1 MQLAILRKQ
10 SADNVINKTLVMNF
24 YKNGLLSSFFIFLS
38 ASCAFSQIL
47 IPFRDKTLWGYAD
60 TNGIVRIKPAYDKVN
75 FFNYSKST
83 TEVYRDKK
91 ISLIDMRG
99 KLMFPFSDSYAQMGN
114 NYIVTQ
120 NKRKGVY
127 SSSGVQLVPAEYDYF
142 ECTCYYD
149 AYKAERDKI
158 IAAKNDSFYLV
169 SLNTSDVKH
178 IPDPRRV
185 KAIEGGSGV
194 MEPIID
200 AELTSVPYPQ
210 LDSKGFPALVKYKN
224 MVHCETIIKDTKR
237 IFYIFCLWK
246 EGKKIGYV
254 GQNGIEFF
262 KD

>member
-1 MQLAILRKQ
+1 
-10 SADNVINKTLVMNF
+10 MNF
-24 YKNGLLSSFFIFLS
+24 YKNGLLSSFFIILS
-38 ASCAFSQIL
+38 AYCAFSQIL

-91 ISLIDMRG
+91 IALIDIHG
-99 KLMFPFSDSYAQMGN
+99 KLMFQFSDSYYQMGN

-120 NKRKGVY
+120 NKKKGIY

-149 AYKAERDKI
+149 AYKAERDQI
-158 IAAKNDSFYLV
+158 IGVKNNTFYLV
-169 SLNTSDVKH
+169 NLKTSNVKQV
-178 IPDPRRV
+178 PDPRRV
-185 KAIEGGSGV
+185 NASKGGSGV
-194 MEPIID
+194 MAPID
-200 AELTSVPYPQ
+200 NAELISVPYPQ
-210 LDSKGFPALVKYKN
+210 LDSKDFPALIKYKSL
-224 MVHCETIIKDTKR
+224 VHCETIIKDTKR

-254 GQNGIEFF
+254 GQNGIQFF
-262 KD
+262 KE